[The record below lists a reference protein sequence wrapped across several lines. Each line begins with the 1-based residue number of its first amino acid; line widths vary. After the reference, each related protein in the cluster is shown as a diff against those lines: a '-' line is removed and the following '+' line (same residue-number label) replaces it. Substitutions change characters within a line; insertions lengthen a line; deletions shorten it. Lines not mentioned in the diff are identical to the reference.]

1 MAPTSDQNRNAT
13 VELFGFSIRAVS
25 FVDAVSLLSQAV
37 KQRPA
42 QVVVTPNVDHI
53 VSLADNPE
61 LKQTYATADFLFADG
76 MPVVWASKLLGKHL
90 PERVTGADLF
100 TALCEQARQHA
111 WHVAVIGGVPGQE
124 TMLLE
129 RFAQVY
135 PGLNVSLN
143 CPRMGFDYLGADGQA
158 CVKWVNEIAPDL
170 VFVCLGF
177 PRQDL
182 WALHVREQI
191 NTGLLLGVGASMEF
205 ALGLVSRAPLW
216 MQRSGLEWVWRL
228 LSNPRK
234 LWRRYLVRGPRFAG
248 IVWKEWR
255 RLRADKS

>member
-1 MAPTSDQNRNAT
+1 MNLRNLPVAKT
-13 VELFGFSIRAVS
+13 KLFGLAFNPVNFADAVQMLTHAVS
-25 FVDAVSLLSQAV
+25 T
-37 KQRPA
+37 RPA

-53 VSLADNPE
+53 VSLADNAE
-61 LKQTYATADFLFADG
+61 LKQTYASADFLFADG
-76 MPVVWASKLLGKHL
+76 MPVVWASRLLGAAL

-100 TALCEQARQHA
+100 TALCEQARQRA
-111 WHVAVIGGVPGQE
+111 WHVAVIGGMPGQE
-124 TMLLE
+124 SMLME

-135 PGLNVSLN
+135 PGLNVSLH
-143 CPRMGFDYLGADGQA
+143 CPRMGFDYQGADGLTCAQ
-158 CVKWVNEIAPDL
+158 WVNQLSPDL

-182 WALHVREQI
+182 WALQFRDQV

-234 LWRRYLVRGPRFAG
+234 LWRRYLVRGPRFLG

-255 RLRADKS
+255 NLPHPR